1 MLEERSHG
9 KIARTIAMIRPS
21 TPAETPTLVKIAHE
35 TNVFKPHELVAL
47 EEVLNDFHTS
57 NKNLGHHAVTIEHAG
72 QVAGFAY
79 FAPAAMT
86 DRTWYLYWIAVSKQ
100 IQARGIGAKL
110 LHHAEEEIKQAK
122 GRLFLIETSSLPH
135 YQLTRKFYVKH
146 GYEQHAVIRDYYADG
161 DDLVIFRKHLG
172 QTAKA

>member
-1 MLEERSHG
+1 
-9 KIARTIAMIRPS
+9 MIRPS
-21 TPAETPTLVKIAHE
+21 TPEETPVLVKIAYE

-47 EEVLNDFHTS
+47 QEVLNDFHAS
-57 NKNLGHHAVTIEHAG
+57 NKNFGHHAVTFEQDG

-110 LHHAEEEIKQAK
+110 LHYAEEAIKKAN

-135 YQLTRKFYVKH
+135 YNLTRKFYLKH
-146 GYEQHAVIRDYYADG
+146 AYEQHAVIRDYYADG

-172 QTAKA
+172 QMVKA